1 MKRKIEYG
9 PSFQRLNSYQA
20 ETCAFMESK
29 TRIEIDTRAAR
40 GLNMKGLLFAN
51 RESRKGPSQP
61 AFSLSMSSTRDE

>member
-9 PSFQRLNSYQA
+9 PSFQRLNSYRA
-20 ETCAFMESK
+20 ETSV
-29 TRIEIDTRAAR
+29 EIDIRTAR

-61 AFSLSMSSTRDE
+61 AFSLSVPSTRDE